1 VIQTLLA
8 AVVLAV
14 CVLMLA
20 RLWLNPAQQAR
31 IDGAARR
38 ITQAIGRAFVT
49 AYRWPRSR
57 RNAARIADEAI
68 RRAREPHA
76 DGTWEGNVY
85 KPKSFKRPHK
95 PH

>member
-1 VIQTLLA
+1 VIKTLLA
-8 AVVLAV
+8 IAVLTV
-14 CVLMLA
+14 CVLLLA
-20 RLWLNPAQQAR
+20 RLWLSPAQQAR

-38 ITQAIGRAFVT
+38 TGQALRRGVVS

-68 RRAREPHA
+68 RRARERR